1 MCWVGACLR
10 QKWLPGAGSSEIMLL
25 VTGYLRLVTVRGD
38 GEVESHVRLVVK
50 RYARGK
56 SRPCVL
62 CMHHHDEPSNDSA
75 YNQAPDTQIHNQL
88 RPAKP
93 TTALIIKAGLIFVP
107 PLINFSFHLSNL
119 ILLHLLCAQPFLQKY
134 SHGFTFS
141 ACPILCNQMPVSSH
155 LYLDTRHDASSRSNS
170 KAEA

>member
-1 MCWVGACLR
+1 MYACRIGAVCMWWVGACLR

-38 GEVESHVRLVVK
+38 GEVKSHVRLVVE

-75 YNQAPDTQIHNQL
+75 TTKLPIRKSTTNSDPPSQQL
-88 RPAKP
+88 
-93 TTALIIKAGLIFVP
+93 
-107 PLINFSFHLSNL
+107 H
-119 ILLHLLCAQPFLQKY
+119 
-134 SHGFTFS
+134 
-141 ACPILCNQMPVSSH
+141 
-155 LYLDTRHDASSRSNS
+155 
-170 KAEA
+170 